1 MDWFN
6 PIYLWE
12 NLWEN
17 LWFPVK
23 IFPQKP
29 IHWIGSK
36 WPKFFRI
43 SMEMRQQALWFTKK
57 KGYHKGRLWASP
69 CSYFG
74 SQISRLV
81 ESPVRHFFTRFFHIA
96 HEKLSWD
103 ISPRHF
109 REIFPAI
116 PSPEY
121 HLLNPHNLLR
131 PAKKQSYSIFPC
143 EYSTLFNINIM
154 NSSCFRPICV
164 WKWGNPK
171 SSGLSHFPN
180 DGYMSRVISHETY
193 PFYHISQLFIF

>member
-1 MDWFN
+1 MGKSMVSGEDFPAETN
-6 PIYLWE
+6 PL
-12 NLWEN
+12 
-17 LWFPVK
+17 
-23 IFPQKP
+23 
-29 IHWIGSK
+29 IGSK

-57 KGYHKGRLWASP
+57 KAITGRLWASP

-131 PAKKQSYSIFPC
+131 PAKKTQSYSIFPW

-154 NSSCFRPICV
+154 NSSFRPICV
-164 WKWGNPK
+164 WKWGK

-180 DGYMSRVISHETY
+180 NGYMSRVISHETY
-193 PFYHISQLFIF
+193 QFYHISQRFIF